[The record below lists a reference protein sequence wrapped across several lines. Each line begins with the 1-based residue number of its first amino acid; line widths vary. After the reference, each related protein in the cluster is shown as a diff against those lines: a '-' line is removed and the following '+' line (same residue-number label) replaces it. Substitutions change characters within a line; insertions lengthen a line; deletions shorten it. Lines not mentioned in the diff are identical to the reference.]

1 MTRYLLPNGA
11 IPVLLTSDNPELIP
25 VDAAALL
32 AYLADHPEATPHLIA
47 AMLFRTRVA
56 RKHRV
61 LALVRDREELTE
73 ALRAIVDGREHG
85 SVLRADA
92 AAAAR
97 RHAYVFPGQ
106 GSQRPGMGRRWYDSV
121 PAYRAEVERCAAVF
135 AELTGQSPLDYLLN
149 DQFVAPGDAS
159 DDARTVQPAL
169 FTQMAGLAAV
179 WRSFGVAPAVTIGH
193 SQGEVAAAYV
203 SGRITLADAVRVI
216 ALRARAADGLGAGDY
231 AMAVLATDR
240 ETCEDLVARCAGW
253 AQVSAVNSPNMHAIS
268 GDRESVQS
276 IVDTCAAR
284 DVFARMIPVR
294 YPAHTGLI
302 NGLRD
307 ELCTGIGRE
316 LSSLTFSDSD
326 IACLGATLGGPLT
339 PEQPVDQYWFWNL
352 RNTVRFDK
360 AMTAARSFDID
371 TYIELAEHPTLQLAI
386 QENLTHDAGRNS
398 MVVGT
403 STRTD
408 NDLTDFTRNLMR
420 CALHDLNYPWDS
432 LATESQG
439 PPALPLP
446 DFPNT
451 PMNEIALWMPYEQG
465 LSPAARKAS
474 AAGPNVAEPDVLG
487 PTVVGP
493 NVVAPDVVVPDVVA
507 PEENLDQPAPR
518 MLAEKWVRLSR
529 RSLVPPRT
537 IGIIDHT
544 GAAADLA
551 AALTVAAGDVGATA
565 RVLSADEIRT
575 APGDLNACVILL
587 PRSAQGGASAA
598 VHSVATF
605 FAERRWW
612 PGVVAGI
619 TDYWLVT
626 VGGEAVVN
634 GDPPPDLA
642 HAGASAGFRCVGA
655 TYPGT
660 RFRHLDIPDAGPA
673 GPAEAVAIVAALHT
687 AEESELALR
696 DGGLYAK
703 RVVDH
708 DAPVTGTDDQPAGHV
723 LIVGGTGKLGL
734 EFCEHFARRGAREI
748 TLLNRSG
755 ETASAAQRLQTIRS
769 ATGIDIRVVACD
781 VNDTAAVSAL
791 SEQATPA
798 DLIIHAAVEYSGIE
812 LPDITAAAVD
822 HALQA
827 KVVGIARV
835 LHTFPR
841 AEGCRVVLCS
851 SISASVGGRGLAL
864 YAAGNRMLDAM
875 AYQLRA
881 EGLDCVS
888 VQWGHWR
895 VHLEESGSAMLAGL
909 GVVPMRPADALAVN
923 VSGLRGNAIVAA
935 FELHRARSVLE
946 ACGRGSLL
954 SQLNSAAQRPAEPP
968 ARPRENGAGLSQRLV
983 SLLAQAIGADSAD
996 TIDIAVP
1003 MVAIGLDSLQA
1014 LEFRRRVKAELN
1026 RDLEVADLLGGA
1038 TIAELL
1044 AKLDA

>member
-11 IPVLLTSDNPELIP
+11 IPVLLTSDNAELIP

-85 SVLRADA
+85 SVLRTDA

-97 RHAYVFPGQ
+97 RYAYVFPGQ

-135 AELTGQSPLDYLLN
+135 AELTGQSPLDYLLD
-149 DQFVAPGDAS
+149 DQFAAPGDAI

-179 WRSFGVAPAVTIGH
+179 WRSVGVAPAVTIGH

-253 AQVSAVNSPNMHAIS
+253 AQLSAVNSPGMHAIS

-360 AMTAARSFDID
+360 AMAAARPFDID

-386 QENLTHDAGRNS
+386 QENLTHADAGRNS

-432 LATESQG
+432 LATETQG

-465 LSPAARKAS
+465 LSPAARKES
-474 AAGPNVAEPDVLG
+474 AAGPNVA
-487 PTVVGP
+487 
-493 NVVAPDVVVPDVVA
+493 A
-507 PEENLDQPAPR
+507 PEENFDQPGPR
-518 MLAEKWVRLSR
+518 LLAEKWVRLSR

-565 RVLSADEIRT
+565 RVLGADELRT
-575 APGDLNACVILL
+575 APGDLDACVILL
-587 PRSAQGGASAA
+587 PRAAEGDASAA
-598 VHSVATF
+598 VQSVASF

-626 VGGEAVVN
+626 VGGEAVVA

-708 DAPVTGTDDQPAGHV
+708 DAPVTGTGDQPAGHV

-755 ETASAAQRLQTIRS
+755 ETASATQRLQTIRT
-769 ATGIDIRVVACD
+769 ATGTEIRVVACD
-781 VNDTAAVSAL
+781 VSDAAAVSAL
-791 SEQATPA
+791 SAQATPA

-841 AEGCRVVLCS
+841 GEGCRVVLCS

-881 EGLDCVS
+881 EGVDCVS

-935 FELHRARSVLE
+935 FELDRARSVLE

-954 SQLNSAAQRPAEPP
+954 SQLNSAAQRPAEAP
-968 ARPRENGAGLSQRLV
+968 ARPRENRSGLSQRLV